1 MEKAPGGTSVG
12 VDDPYA
18 FVERC
23 DHLTDDGRCRYA
35 AEYADTD
42 PAFAAE
48 RRADDLRCPAADPH
62 GEWGW
67 RDCPHFRARQHDREC
82 VRCGLEERR
91 VATSGERPLLEEHH
105 LSYRDGSAGSAGS
118 ETDRPGDGEDPTTD
132 RDDGNDGDDGGRAG
146 AVEPAHEI
154 TVYLCRWCHAKIH
167 RSWARVDDDASQD
180 PEAVAAAEGRRS
192 RELDEAAFTTAAE
205 RYDSGKE
212 GGEGREDG

>member
-35 AEYADTD
+35 AEYAGND
-42 PAFAAE
+42 PEFAAE
-48 RRADDLRCPAADPH
+48 RRGDDLRCPAADPH
-62 GEWGW
+62 GAWAW
-67 RDCPHFRARQHDREC
+67 RDCPHFRARQRDREC

-91 VATSGERPLLEEHH
+91 AANSGERPLLEEHH
-105 LSYRDGSAGSAGS
+105 LSYRDGSTGRSGV
-118 ETDRPGDGEDPTTD
+118 DGDPTA
-132 RDDGNDGDDGGRAG
+132 DDDDDEAAG
-146 AVEPAHEI
+146 AAHEI

-167 RSWARVDDDASQD
+167 RSWARVDDDASPD

-192 RELDEAAFTTAAE
+192 RELEEAGFATAAE
-205 RYDSGKE
+205 RYD
-212 GGEGREDG
+212 DGDR

>member
-35 AEYADTD
+35 AEYAGND

-48 RRADDLRCPAADPH
+48 RRADGLRCPAADPH
-62 GEWGW
+62 GEWAW
-67 RDCPHFRARQHDREC
+67 TDCPHFRARQHDREC

-91 VATSGERPLLEEHH
+91 VANSGERPLLEEHH
-105 LSYRDGSAGSAGS
+105 LSYRNPPEDTDGTGDRTAGGGNHGS
-118 ETDRPGDGEDPTTD
+118 DGKGADR
-132 RDDGNDGDDGGRAG
+132 
-146 AVEPAHEI
+146 PAHEI
-154 TVYLCRWCHAKIH
+154 TIYLCRWCHAKVH
-167 RSWARVDDDASQD
+167 GSWARVDDDASPD

-192 RELDEAAFTTAAE
+192 RELDEADFSTAAE
-205 RYDSGKE
+205 RYD
-212 GGEGREDG
+212 GGEG